1 MGFEIKD
8 DVLIK
13 YIEEEGITEV
23 VVPEGVR
30 QIGTAAFIKNTQVKR
45 VILPEGVETIGENA
59 FRECENLEYVEFP
72 RGLQRIE
79 NKAFYK
85 CKALKDVH
93 FPEELEHIGDDAF
106 YQCNGI
112 KHLIIPA
119 KVEKI
124 YCVAFEGCAELETVT
139 LLGKPEFEWGPH
151 KPIIFP
157 QCHKLSKVFY
167 KDIGIDWGYVRYYKE
182 NLNNVLTMIDD
193 KDFSMKVGSMI
204 KHRIVVDFYL
214 QTGDMIAGEF
224 IKKNLLKI
232 IRDFIEHIQVER
244 IQKILEQTDFVTK
257 RNVDKCIE
265 SVGGQSEDDE
275 KIRTMFV
282 DYKNEKC
289 L

>member
-124 YCVAFEGCAELETVT
+124 YWMAFEGCAELETVT

-265 SVGGQSEDDE
+265 SVVGQSEDDE